1 MFPDKQKLREF
12 VTTGPALREM
22 LMGVLQGEM
31 KGHQHLKALGKNRD
45 LSQGNTWAITNAYVT
60 VAMAGDSTFRFK
72 YLTRSGWNSSA
83 VVIYLAVCASRVL
96 RGC

>member
-45 LSQGNTWAITNAYVT
+45 LSQGNT
-60 VAMAGDSTFRFK
+60 
-72 YLTRSGWNSSA
+72 
-83 VVIYLAVCASRVL
+83 
-96 RGC
+96 